1 MDEAPLRKLLPKK
14 PSFSAFIETQPDR
27 KVLFDGTESSIQR
40 RRKRNRVSS
49 EEHRARKK
57 RYIEYLET
65 TIYKLERENLQ
76 LRQTV
81 ENYELEDTLK
91 NFEDENWS
99 LYDPQNMFQID
110 GLEAFEKA

>member
-1 MDEAPLRKLLPKK
+1 MEEAPLRNLLPKK
-14 PSFSAFIETQPDR
+14 LSFSAFIETQPDR
-27 KVLFDGTESSIQR
+27 KVSFDGTETRIQR

-65 TIYKLERENLQ
+65 TIFKLERENLQ

-81 ENYELEDTLK
+81 ENYELENTLK
-91 NFEDENWS
+91 NIDYENWS
-99 LYDPQNMFQID
+99 LYDPQNIFEID
-110 GLEAFEKA
+110 GLEPFDKA